1 VNYIKRLQKENK
13 AKDAKIEAL
22 EEGLHSIES
31 YLSLPKFREEYR
43 FAGYANVSDI
53 FLRIAEV
60 RRAADDAENDALAPE
75 PPPEPEPRRPYLNSL
90 RTDR

>member
-43 FAGYANVSDI
+43 FAGY
-53 FLRIAEV
+53 
-60 RRAADDAENDALAPE
+60 E